1 LSIMQLLFSLSP
13 RNHYTNFIQ
22 PLILLLDRTYAIFMT
37 VMLLRMTG
45 ILNQKYCLRT
55 RMIIDDEG

>member
-37 VMLLRMTG
+37 VMLLRMMRY
-45 ILNQKYCLRT
+45 QT
-55 RMIIDDEG
+55 RNIVYERV